1 MNVVKYNKVL
11 ANLKDQPTICQL
23 FKWAHTSPEAKKF
36 DELGEEFLG
45 RLKMVQEQAA
55 IGKRELKK
63 KKGEKLL
70 KIIEEC
76 KLHNGP
82 VTTHNLSLL
91 ENLTEK
97 QARAEV
103 QFLKATT
110 APHLRLSKRTP
121 VNPQTKKFKV
131 VSLDLEELRMQ
142 IRSVLKPSGG
152 KQKSFAELK
161 SMIKF

>member
-1 MNVVKYNKVL
+1 MNIVKYNKVL

-97 QARAEV
+97 QATAE
-103 QFLKATT
+103 
-110 APHLRLSKRTP
+110 LSKRKP
-121 VNPQTKKFKV
+121 VNPQTKNFKV
-131 VSLDLEELRMQ
+131 ISLDVEELRMQ
-142 IRSVLKPSGG
+142 IRSVVKPSGG